1 MTTTVR
7 VSGHNICTVTVP
19 TLHFRTRH
27 KLDVAKSTWMIVRI
41 LSEIKSQTCI
51 SSRAHAIRLSHIINV
66 TLSVVAWKRA
76 LSYGPN
82 IVWFYAQVSIA
93 MGSFLG
99 DSIAMELFES
109 GITITAFSI
118 PMSID
123 TVRSFISW
131 FYANIMII
139 VRVHKPGV
147 TITLFSIPVAV
158 YTVRSFSAGFY
169 AGVVIIV
176 RISESGVTIT
186 AGTVPMTV
194 HTVLEFYIAKS
205 TWWKI

>member
-1 MTTTVR
+1 M
-7 VSGHNICTVTVP
+7 
-19 TLHFRTRH
+19 
-27 KLDVAKSTWMIVRI
+27 KARI
-41 LSEIKSQTCI
+41 LGKIKSQTCI
-51 SSRAHAIRLSHIINV
+51 SSRAHAIRLSHIIKV

-76 LSYGPN
+76 LSNWTY
-82 IVWFYAQVSIA
+82 IVWFHAQVSIA

-99 DSIAMELFES
+99 NSIAMELFES

-139 VRVHKPGV
+139 VRIDKSGV

-176 RISESGVTIT
+176 RIFESGVTIT
-186 AGTVPMTV
+186 AGTVPMAV

-205 TWWKI
+205 TW